1 MGDLAGP
8 VARILLRYVGAALIT
23 KAGLSIDLTDPDIGA
38 IAEFAIGAVISGGS
52 ELWWILAR
60 KYGWSL

>member
-1 MGDLAGP
+1 MSDLAGP

-23 KAGLSIDLTDPDIGA
+23 KAGLSIDLTDPDISA
-38 IAEFAIGAVISGGS
+38 ILEFVIGAAMSSGT
-52 ELWWILAR
+52 ELWWVLAR